1 MSRTGSR
8 DRPAIVVV
16 KAVHTAVFFAVAGSI
31 GYLLSSALR
40 NRTDSRAA
48 AAGAVVAGEALIFM
62 ANGWRCPLTGV
73 AERLGADDGS
83 VADIYLP
90 GWVASHI
97 PHVTIPLVTAA
108 VVLHARNLWRQT
120 TGVAHVAG
128 VPARRTVAGRGWG
141 SLL

>member
-1 MSRTGSR
+1 VSRTDGR
-8 DRPAIVVV
+8 ERPALVAV
-16 KAVHTAVFFAVAGSI
+16 KAFHTGVFFAVAGSI

-40 NRTDSRAA
+40 NRTDARAA
-48 AAGAVVAGEALIFM
+48 VAGAVVAGEALIY
-62 ANGWRCPLTGV
+62 ATSGWRCPLTDV

-120 TGVAHVAG
+120 T
-128 VPARRTVAGRGWG
+128 RRERRVDIPRGRTSRLRG
-141 SLL
+141 SS